1 MIRIRNKKRFF
12 LSILFLLLIVILI
25 GGILISQ
32 YLKSG
37 KEPLLPGELAVQTVL
52 IPRGTS
58 TSGIADILLT
68 EGLIDDSLLF
78 RVLSKWKGYE
88 GSYQAG
94 EYELSPGMAMEE
106 IMEILLSG
114 HDGVTRITI
123 PEGLDLAGTTKRL
136 ESQGVIDSQAF
147 LEEIRSGE
155 FPYDFINSLPAGD
168 NRLEGFLF
176 PNTYEVFLDASE
188 HEIIDKM
195 LAQFDQ
201 VFTKERYDRAE
212 ELGMS
217 MYEIIILASI
227 IEREAVV
234 PEDRPVI
241 AGVFYNRLRI
251 GMPLQ
256 SCATVQYI
264 LGEQKPVLSEQ
275 DTQIDSPYN
284 TYLINGLPPTPICSP
299 GLLSIDA
306 ALWPTKSDYLYFL
319 AKGDGSHVFSITYDE
334 HLRNKAKYID

>member
-12 LSILFLLLIVILI
+12 LFILVILLAAILI
-25 GGILISQ
+25 GGLLISQ
-32 YLKSG
+32 YLESG
-37 KEPLLPGELAVQTVL
+37 KEPLLPGDSTVQTVL
-52 IPRGTS
+52 IPRGTG
-58 TSGIADILLT
+58 TAGIADILLS
-68 EGLIDDSLLF
+68 EGLIEDPLLF
-78 RVLSKWKGYE
+78 RILSKWKGFE
-88 GSYQAG
+88 GTYQAG
-94 EYELSPGMAMEE
+94 EYELSPGMTMEE
-106 IMEILLSG
+106 IMETLLSG
-114 HDGVTRITI
+114 HDSVTRITI
-123 PEGLDLAGTTKRL
+123 PEGLDLKETIERL
-136 ESQGVIDSQAF
+136 ETQGLIDSQVF
-147 LEEIRSGE
+147 KEELSTGE
-155 FPYDFINSLPAGD
+155 FPYGFIDNLPGGD

-201 VFTKERYDRAE
+201 VFTEERYDRAE

-275 DTQIDSPYN
+275 DIQIDSPYN

-299 GLLSIDA
+299 GLSSIDA

-334 HLRNKAKYID
+334 HLRNKANYID